1 MVQIGL
7 VMVMYH
13 VNPVTGVSG
22 KCGAKSPESCPFG
35 VGNHYDSPVLADAAG
50 ERIIEHGAAGMNGSM
65 LKNGD
70 GRALGVYERYVNDWD
85 YANDGPRDMVSEYQ
99 RVISVAERVDDYGT
113 MRMIAGD
120 DRFSWHSRGK
130 CLEMVMQHD
139 GVFDREHVL
148 ALSDDEKAQ
157 LLLARTANG
166 SDSLEHLRAD
176 WLYEYGYDEI
186 EKDFRVQHS
195 ISVYRI
201 HENEQDAISNM
212 DMSRPGSEER
222 RRMILDYARNKDTR
236 VAGAAID
243 NMYEELER
251 DETAIDDDYVIGVRV
266 AADVYGRPQKEK
278 DLLSEYRGNISEG
291 KFKIR
296 MMDRHLDERHDPDA
310 VNELTDYFNNRKIW
324 VSAPA
329 AMRLL
334 DIKKQYPDTE
344 IPRFMPYDIR
354 SIRDYLMFTKKN
366 EREYNR
372 KLDKYF
378 RTDGDALK
386 LRPEYL

>member
-1 MVQIGL
+1 MIQIG
-7 VMVMYH
+7 VVVGMYH
-13 VNPVTGVSG
+13 VNPVNGASG

-35 VGNHYDSPVLADAAG
+35 PENHYDSLDLADAAG
-50 ERIIEHGAAGMNGSM
+50 ERIIEHGAAGVNGSM

-85 YANDGPRDMVSEYQ
+85 YENDGPRDMVSEYQ

-120 DRFSWHSRGK
+120 DRLSWHSRGK

-139 GVFDREHVL
+139 GMFDREHVL

-186 EKDFRVQHS
+186 EKDHHVQHS
-195 ISVYRI
+195 ISAYRM
-201 HENEQDAISNM
+201 HENGQDAVSNM
-212 DMSRPGSEER
+212 DLSRPGTAEKA
-222 RRMILDYARNKDTR
+222 RMILDYARHHDPVVR
-236 VAGAAID
+236 GAALE
-243 NMYEELER
+243 NMHEELER
-251 DETAIDDDYVIGVRV
+251 GATTIDGDYVIQIRA
-266 AADVYGRPQKEK
+266 AADVYGHPYREKE
-278 DLLSEYRGNISEG
+278 LLSEYRGTISEG

-296 MMDRHLDERHDPDA
+296 MMERHLDERHDPEA
-310 VNELTDYFNNRKIW
+310 INELTDYFNNRKIW

-344 IPRFMPYDIR
+344 IPRFAPYDIR
-354 SIRDYLMFTKKN
+354 VIRDYLMFTKNN

-372 KLDKYF
+372 KLNKYF
-378 RTDGDALK
+378 SNDGGTLK